1 MFNVPLPSLLRVLGG
16 GGYFLFLLPDIWG
29 FVFLG
34 ETMGLKGSQIS
45 SEKNKKNKKNIRWQG
60 HIEPVRKI
68 SESHLL
74 KTAWT
79 FGLLCGKA
87 QKSRLGIV
95 ITWF

>member
-1 MFNVPLPSLLRVLGG
+1 MHTSFHVPLPNRLRLRFLL
-16 GGYFLFLLPDIWG
+16 FLFFRQIFGLLH
-29 FVFLG
+29 FLG
-34 ETMGLKGSQIS
+34 YLGLKGSQIS